1 MFRKKIVK
9 ISVCCICTL
18 LLPISTVIACEPE
31 EEQPEPEESNDC
43 DQPETNESSE
53 SSSFLDVLFE
63 RYPLLD
69 KIIQLLLEFVY
80 TWLANINFSLG

>member
-18 LLPISTVIACEPE
+18 LLPITSLIACE
-31 EEQPEPEESNDC
+31 EEQPEEESNDC
-43 DQPETNESSE
+43 DQPDTNESSE

-69 KIIQLLLEFVY
+69 KIIQLLLEFIY

>member
-9 ISVCCICTL
+9 ISVCIICTL
-18 LLPISTVIACEPE
+18 LLPISSVIACEPE
-31 EEQPEPEESNDC
+31 EEQPKPEESNEC
-43 DQPETNESSE
+43 EQPETNESSGTT
-53 SSSFLDVLFE
+53 SFLDVIFE

>member
-18 LLPISTVIACEPE
+18 LLPITSAIACE
-31 EEQPEPEESNDC
+31 EEQPEPEESNDY
-43 DQPETNESSE
+43 DQPENNESSE
-53 SSSFLDVLFE
+53 TSSFLDVLFE

-69 KIIQLLLEFVY
+69 KIIQLLLDFLY

>member
-1 MFRKKIVK
+1 MFRKKMMK

-18 LLPISTVIACEPE
+18 LLPITSVIACE
-31 EEQPEPEESNDC
+31 EEQPEQEESNDC
-43 DQPETNESSE
+43 DQPDTNESSE

>member
-1 MFRKKIVK
+1 MLRKKIVK

-18 LLPISTVIACEPE
+18 LLSTTTILACEPE
-31 EEQPEPEESNDC
+31 EENPEPEESNEC
-43 DQPETNESSE
+43 EQPDTNESSE